1 MTTYV
6 SADGRGRL
14 IVADGRRL
22 GAIASGEVAVIITS
36 PPYWVRGRGL
46 ASAERWAR
54 TLATEFGRQWRRV
67 LQPDGDCWLVIGDRH
82 DGREWAGLDG
92 LVTHWMRRAGWTL
105 QAKGCWAQVRSRE
118 RWDNRINY
126 VLRFRKMGARPVRP
140 RSVTLAWMLP
150 LPWSHPESR
159 WDATPPAV
167 IRRLLAVSRKRGA
180 VLDPFLGAGTVAL
193 LAARQGRQWIGV
205 ERDRRMA
212 TLAARRLGLRRLRT
226 RGRASA

>member
-1 MTTYV
+1 VTTYA

-14 IVADGRRL
+14 IVGDGRRL
-22 GAIASGEVAVIITS
+22 GAIATGEVAVIITS

-54 TLATEFGRQWRRV
+54 TLAKEFGRQWHRV

-92 LVTHWMRRAGWTL
+92 LVTRAMRRAGWTL

-126 VLRFRKMGARPVRP
+126 VLRFRKLGAHPVRP
-140 RSVTLAWMLP
+140 RSMTLAWMLP
-150 LPWSHPESR
+150 LPWSHPDSR

-180 VLDPFLGAGTVAL
+180 VLDPFLGAGSVAL
-193 LAARQGRQWIGV
+193 LAAAQGRQWIGV
-205 ERDRRMA
+205 ERDPRMA
-212 TLAARRLGLRRLRT
+212 ALAARRLKLRRLKT
-226 RGRASA
+226 RERGSA